1 MTAGRVLVSALT
13 LTSSLS
19 PAGDQAFRTL
29 SFLIRKRGRW
39 RPSGAGRGGAERG
52 LHSPRPSRPDSAG
65 RPCRPRFTDVET
77 EAASARARPVRC
89 PAFGSSRGAKGGA
102 EQQGVV
108 GRRGDCRGRT
118 RRRGP
123 GPGRRCPA
131 SASPPRPSRPDV
143 RGPRVGRPP
152 SPRMSQPLPLPRLP
166 SSLSGL
172 CAFEVPASPSPLI
185 EIISTVFPEPPH

>member
-1 MTAGRVLVSALT
+1 MTAGRVPVSALT
-13 LTSSLS
+13 LTSSLT

-29 SFLIRKRGRW
+29 SFLTRKRGRW
-39 RPSGAGRGGAERG
+39 PPGGAGRGGAERG
-52 LHSPRPSRPDSAG
+52 LRSPRPSRPDSAG

-77 EAASARARPVRC
+77 EAASARARPVRR

-102 EQQGVV
+102 ERQGVL
-108 GRRGDCRGRT
+108 GRHGDCRGRT

-131 SASPPRPSRPDV
+131 SASPAAAEPPRRPRPL
-143 RGPRVGRPP
+143 
-152 SPRMSQPLPLPRLP
+152 SPRMSQPLPPPRLP